1 MTPTTLLFVGIPGG
15 PELLVVLLIMVLLFG
30 ANKLP
35 KLARSMGAAQ
45 GEFVRGRAE
54 VERELEEVSESTR
67 GASSDATDA
76 STEPAQS

>member
-1 MTPTTLLFVGIPGG
+1 MTPTTPLFVGIPGG

-54 VERELEEVSESTR
+54 VERELEELSESTTA
-67 GASSDATDA
+67 ASSDATDA